1 MIVAATTKESAM
13 EKIVV
18 GVDGSDESWAAFDEA
33 LDLASKIGATVTAV
47 RAEHLST
54 WATLAIGT
62 TLGDVYE
69 ADERI
74 RAELIEEAH
83 RRGGTL
89 GLTIEV
95 VTPKGRPAEEL
106 IAIAESTGADL
117 VIVGHRGRGGASS
130 WLGSVTQEVVHRAPC
145 SVLVVR

>member
-1 MIVAATTKESAM
+1 M

-33 LDLASKIGATVTAV
+33 LDLASKGGAAVTIV

-54 WATLAIGT
+54 WATLGIGS
-62 TLGDVYE
+62 TLGDVVE

-74 RAELIEEAH
+74 RGELVEEAQ
-83 RRGGTL
+83 RRGETL
-89 GLTIEV
+89 GLTIDV
-95 VTPKGRPAEEL
+95 ATPKGRPAEEL
-106 IAIAESTGADL
+106 IGIAEETRADL
-117 VIVGHRGRGGASS
+117 VVVGHRGRGGATS

>member
-1 MIVAATTKESAM
+1 M

-18 GVDGSDESWAAFDEA
+18 GVDGSDESWEAFDQA
-33 LDLASKIGATVTAV
+33 LDLASKVGASLTAV

-54 WATLAIGT
+54 WASLGLGP

-69 ADERI
+69 ADERV
-74 RAELIEEAH
+74 RGELVEEAH
-83 RRGGTL
+83 RRGETL
-89 GLTIEV
+89 GVSIAV
-95 VTPKGRPAEEL
+95 ATPKGRPAEEL
-106 IAIAESTGADL
+106 IAVAEELHADL
-117 VIVGHRGRGGASS
+117 VVVGHRGRGGATS

>member
-1 MIVAATTKESAM
+1 M

-33 LDLASKIGATVTAV
+33 LDLASKLGAKVTAV

-54 WATLAIGT
+54 WATLGIGK

-74 RAELIEEAH
+74 RGELIEEAH
-83 RRGGTL
+83 RRGGAL
-89 GLTIEV
+89 GLTIEIA
-95 VTPKGRPAEEL
+95 TPKGRPADEL
-106 IAIAESTGADL
+106 IALADSTGADL
-117 VIVGHRGRGGASS
+117 VIVGHRGRGGATS